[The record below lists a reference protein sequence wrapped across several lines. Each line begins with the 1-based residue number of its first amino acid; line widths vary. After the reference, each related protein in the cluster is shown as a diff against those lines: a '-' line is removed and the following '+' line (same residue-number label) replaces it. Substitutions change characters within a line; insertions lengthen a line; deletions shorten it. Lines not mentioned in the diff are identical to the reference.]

1 MSPERRS
8 YEISL
13 DEIVSNAKE
22 ILLRD
27 GNHVPALIVEGSKKL
42 IVAPIPNMP
51 ETHGERI
58 VLLRFL
64 GQAAVKTGSI
74 GQLQQVFIITEGW
87 LSVGIKEESSEVR
100 PSQDPN
106 RKEVLIISGM
116 QIKERRKIMKLFEI
130 LRDDENQVISL
141 EESLRDVEE
150 KEVTVEIPL
159 VEAFVRGFQ
168 TSFRSKY
175 N

>member
-8 YEISL
+8 YEISV

-22 ILLRD
+22 IMLRD
-27 GNHVPALIVEGSKKL
+27 GNHVPALIVEGEKKL
-42 IVAPIPNMP
+42 IVTQIPNFP

-58 VLLRFL
+58 ALLRFL
-64 GQAAVKTGSI
+64 GQAAVKTGAI

-87 LSVGIKEESSEVR
+87 MSMRSQDKPSEMR

-106 RKEVLIISGM
+106 RKEVLVISGL
-116 QIKERRKIMKLFEI
+116 QIKERKKYMKVFEI
-130 LRDDENQVISL
+130 LRGSDQQVVSL
-141 EESLRDVEE
+141 EEFLPDGE
-150 KEVTVEIPL
+150 KKDTSVEIPL
-159 VEAFVRGFQ
+159 VEAFVQGFQ
-168 TSFRSKY
+168 MAFRTKY